1 MKFSLYGAA
10 TLENALGSSGAGV
23 LGEVGDARALKSSR
37 ARELN
42 KEQRVHVPGLGLPG
56 RQVVGGTACSL

>member
-23 LGEVGDARALKSSR
+23 LGVGDAHALKGTR

-42 KEQRVHVPGLGLPG
+42 KEQRVHLPGLGLPG
-56 RQVVGGTACSL
+56 RRVVGGTACSV